1 LTVQDALFAEPRL
14 ARIYDVWE
22 GERVDLPNY
31 LAIVAELGARSVL
44 DVGCGTGNWASML
57 AERGFEVV
65 GLDPAEAS
73 LDVAR
78 AKPGAQRVRWIHGDV
93 TSLPALAVDLATMT
107 GNVSNVF
114 LTQQEWLTTLGGV
127 RAALRPGGYLVFES
141 VDPAGQPWLNWD
153 RETTYVRRES
163 PDAGVFESWLEV
175 TRIDGDLV
183 STRRTYVFAAD
194 GATLTSEGAR
204 RYAPR
209 PVIED
214 SLISAGYEL
223 TDVRG
228 APDRPGLE
236 LVFIAR
242 KPALTALLLGR
253 MSPIA
258 TGNGYGV
265 PGRLGWRSPTLA
277 GRDGLTVCQTSR
289 AARPGAGGV
298 ARYGRPV
305 WDDGWACFRGR

>member
-1 LTVQDALFAEPRL
+1 M
-14 ARIYDVWE
+14 WE
-22 GERVDLPNY
+22 GERIDLPHY

-65 GLDPAEAS
+65 GLDPAAAS

-93 TSLPALAVDLATMT
+93 TSLSALAVDLATMT

-114 LTQQEWLTTLGGV
+114 LTQQEWLATLGGV
-127 RAALRPGGYLVFES
+127 HAALRPGGYLVFES
-141 VDPAGQPWLNWD
+141 VDPARPWLNWNRD
-153 RETTYVRRES
+153 TTYVRRES

-175 TRIDGDLV
+175 TRVDGDLV
-183 STRRTYVFAAD
+183 STRRTYIFAAD
-194 GATLTSEGAR
+194 GATLTSEGIR
-204 RYAPR
+204 RYPPR

-228 APDRPGLE
+228 AADRPGLE
-236 LVFIAR
+236 LVFIAH
-242 KPALTALLLGR
+242 KPT
-253 MSPIA
+253 
-258 TGNGYGV
+258 T
-265 PGRLGWRSPTLA
+265 
-277 GRDGLTVCQTSR
+277 TS
-289 AARPGAGGV
+289 
-298 ARYGRPV
+298 
-305 WDDGWACFRGR
+305 